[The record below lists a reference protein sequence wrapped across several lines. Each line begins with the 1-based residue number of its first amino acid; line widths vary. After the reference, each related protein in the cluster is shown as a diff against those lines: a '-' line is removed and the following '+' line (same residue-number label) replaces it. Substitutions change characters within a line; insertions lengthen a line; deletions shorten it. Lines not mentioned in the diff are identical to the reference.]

1 MVQPRHIGF
10 GVGLRKPRFLAE
22 QRKTGNIYVVME
34 VGPSE
39 RPSRYA
45 SHAQSMSLSDGFES
59 DNHRFTGIALLC
71 CSRPNSVYKNVA
83 VAPTAITD
91 RSIRVAIVWQTADLE
106 KSITEL
112 YIYDI
117 SKAAY
122 NGFCG
127 TYSQNISDSVCTTPE
142 GISERTISRSCRLV
156 WGKRVTTLD
165 HHMGGT
171 HTFSPLYQLAS
182 LPEIAMGGVQ
192 VPHTAENQEAYPRT
206 VRYQKCFVWGPA
218 TSGGECTRISLKV
231 FDLSFTDQ
239 QRMSSLMTY
248 GVGSGWRRDKLFHN
262 ITLNAF
268 HCACA
273 LHDDG
278 FRIVLPDTTSVEAS
292 ELTTER
298 DNTSSSLQR
307 TATLR
312 ESLSSLHESPWS
324 FGPREATSSAPDSVP
339 NVGSVSSNDSWA
351 RRRALE
357 RRQEWL
363 RGRIAGMKRVGLTD
377 FEIAELWNMSSW
389 TQYGQVRKPEGWQE
403 LG

>member
-1 MVQPRHIGF
+1 
-10 GVGLRKPRFLAE
+10 
-22 QRKTGNIYVVME
+22 ME

-39 RPSRYA
+39 KPSPYA
-45 SHAQSMSLSDGFES
+45 SHSQSKSLSNGFKS
-59 DNHRFTGIALLC
+59 DNHRFAGIAFLS

-91 RSIRVAIVWQTADLE
+91 GSIRVAIVWQTADLE
-106 KSITEL
+106 KPISEL

-117 SKAAY
+117 SKAVY
-122 NGFCG
+122 YDSCR
-127 TYSQNISDSVCTTPE
+127 TYDQNISDSVCTTLE
-142 GISERTISRSCRLV
+142 GISEPTISRSCRLV
-156 WGKRVTTLD
+156 WGKRVTSLD
-165 HHMGGT
+165 QHMGGI
-171 HTFSPLYQLAS
+171 HTSNPLCQLAS
-182 LPEIAMGGVQ
+182 LPEIAMGGLQ
-192 VPHTAENQEAYPRT
+192 ISHTTENQEAYPRN

-218 TSGGECTRISLKV
+218 TSGRECTRISLKV

-239 QRMSSLMTY
+239 QRMRSLMTY
-248 GVGSGWRRDKLFHN
+248 RVGSGWRRDKMFHN

-278 FRIVLPDTTSVEAS
+278 FQIVLPDTTSAEAS
-292 ELTTER
+292 ELATER

-307 TATLR
+307 TATLK
-312 ESLSSLHESPWS
+312 ESLSSLNESPWP
-324 FGPREATSSAPDSVP
+324 FWPQEATSSAPDSVQ
-339 NVGSVSSNDSWA
+339 NVGSVSSNDSLA
-351 RRRALE
+351 RRTALK

>member
-1 MVQPRHIGF
+1 
-10 GVGLRKPRFLAE
+10 
-22 QRKTGNIYVVME
+22 ME

-39 RPSRYA
+39 KPSSYA
-45 SHAQSMSLSDGFES
+45 GHSQSKSLSNGFES
-59 DNHRFTGIALLC
+59 GNHRFTGIALLS

-91 RSIRVAIVWQTADLE
+91 GSIRVAIVWQTADLE
-106 KSITEL
+106 EPISEL

-117 SKAAY
+117 SEAVY
-122 NGFCG
+122 YGSCR
-127 TYSQNISDSVCTTPE
+127 TYRQNILDSVCTTLE
-142 GISERTISRSCRLV
+142 GISESTILRSCRLV
-156 WGKRVTTLD
+156 WGKRLTSLD
-165 HHMGGT
+165 QHMGGI
-171 HTFSPLYQLAS
+171 HTFCPLNQLAS
-182 LPEIAMGGVQ
+182 LPEMAMGGLQ
-192 VPHTAENQEAYPRT
+192 IPHTAENQEAYPRT

-239 QRMSSLMTY
+239 QRMRSLMTY
-248 GVGSGWRRDKLFHN
+248 SVGGGWRRDKKFHN
-262 ITLNAF
+262 ICLNAF

-278 FRIVLPDTTSVEAS
+278 FRIVLPDTSSVEAS
-292 ELTTER
+292 KLATER

-307 TATLR
+307 TATLK
-312 ESLSSLHESPWS
+312 ESLLPLNESPWS
-324 FGPREATSSAPDSVP
+324 FWPREATSSAPDSVQ
-339 NVGSVSSNDSWA
+339 NIGSVSRNDSLA
-351 RRRALE
+351 RLAALE

-389 TQYGQVRKPEGWQE
+389 TQYGQIRKPEGWQQ
-403 LG
+403 